1 MNCIHCHEE
10 ITDESRMILVTIDG
24 DFSCSPECKTKYET
38 ERDRFF
44 NEVIHDDKLMEQWW
58 RGEPKI

>member
-1 MNCIHCHEE
+1 MKCIHCHKE
-10 ITDESRMILVTIDG
+10 ITNEYETILVTIDG
-24 DFSCSPECKTKYET
+24 GVACTADCKTKFET

-58 RGEPKI
+58 RGEPTL